1 MTDAISVQK
10 LKESVKY
17 RIVFR
22 PLGPRLGGEN
32 HNSRPPSFLKKIAL
46 DQALPRLHLIVT

>member
-22 PLGPRLGGEN
+22 PLGPRLGGEK
-32 HNSRPPSFLKKIAL
+32 PQFKTTFFPKKIAL

>member
-22 PLGPRLGGEN
+22 PLGPRLGGEK
-32 HNSRPPSFLKKIAL
+32 PQFKTTLFPKKIAL
-46 DQALPRLHLIVT
+46 DQALPRLHLIVN